1 MHAEST
7 RRCQMGPD
15 LGLSIF
21 LPALLISAITVML
34 SAKEERELN
43 QQQRAQ
49 ATNCRS
55 PIWPPAN
62 KR

>member
-1 MHAEST
+1 
-7 RRCQMGPD
+7 MGPD
-15 LGLSIF
+15 LGLGIF

-34 SAKEERELN
+34 SAKQEREL
-43 QQQRAQ
+43 QQKQRPQ
-49 ATNCRS
+49 ASSCNN

>member
-1 MHAEST
+1 
-7 RRCQMGPD
+7 MGPD
-15 LGLSIF
+15 LGLSIS

-34 SAKEERELN
+34 SAKEERALQ

-49 ATNCRS
+49 ATNCNN